1 MYPLRVT
8 DRAQS
13 VLVCITWQPGHLRS
27 GIEYEYDDALQQHFL
42 KSLQPVSQAQNGHS
56 VGARRYLTDVRTG
69 VMMNGM
75 QVCLKQKD
83 HISASYDPCSP
94 LPLDP

>member
-27 GIEYEYDDALQQHFL
+27 GIEYECNDALQQHFL
-42 KSLQPVSQAQNGHS
+42 ESLQPAGACILGAERPFCGSSQ
-56 VGARRYLTDVRTG
+56 
-69 VMMNGM
+69 
-75 QVCLKQKD
+75 
-83 HISASYDPCSP
+83 I
-94 LPLDP
+94 LD